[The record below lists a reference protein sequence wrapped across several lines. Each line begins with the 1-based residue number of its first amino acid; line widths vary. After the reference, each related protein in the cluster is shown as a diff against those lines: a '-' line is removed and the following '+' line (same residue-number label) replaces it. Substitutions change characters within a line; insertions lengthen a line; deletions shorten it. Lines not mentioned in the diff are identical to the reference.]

1 MSTISHYYTD
11 RSLIMA
17 SVCDVATGSF
27 VRVLREDGT
36 TIVEGPCSL
45 WGDSERVTLR
55 VHPMTLGAWLAWE
68 LAPRETVAV
77 DVAYGAPAFC
87 ESANVRGRVYLV
99 DVDR

>member
-11 RSLIMA
+11 RRLIMA

-77 DVAYGAPAFC
+77 DVAY
-87 ESANVRGRVYLV
+87 
-99 DVDR
+99 